1 MSTNNVAIVTHKAQW
16 ANGKSTGLSWWAVK
30 CIITFQVI
38 VIIIIIMNYEQATQ
52 TGYRYRVQ
60 VT

>member
-30 CIITFQVI
+30 GIITFQVI
-38 VIIIIIMNYEQATQ
+38 VIIIIMNKLPK
-52 TGYRYRVQ
+52 Q
-60 VT
+60 VIGIEYK